1 MPSGWTNECEH
12 KDYMGPDAGGWLDA
26 DEVEQQWPLTEE
38 YEVFDGEFIKDTS
51 HVDTPGIY
59 NPGTWTLNGKKKI
72 QTRRYRM
79 KSKPE
84 VLHAEANAIT
94 KLARCTESGE
104 GATLFVTHSPC
115 MECAK
120 LIYQSGISTIYYN
133 QEYNSSK
140 KCGLEFLNKTNVEVF
155 QYRHTNEG

>member
-1 MPSGWTNECEH
+1 MKDKYIDYFMQVALLTAKLSTAKRLQVGCVIVKDNRIISVGYNGTPSGWSNECE
-12 KDYMGPDAGGWLDA
+12 
-26 DEVEQQWPLTEE
+26 
-38 YEVFDGEFIKDTS
+38 YEVPVE
-51 HVDTPGIY
+51 VDVVNRTITPSRLV
-59 NPGTWTLNGKKKI
+59 T
-72 QTRRYRM
+72 
-79 KSKPE
+79 KPE

-120 LIYQSGISTIYYN
+120 LIYQSGISTIYYDQQFN
-133 QEYNSSK
+133 PSK

-155 QYRHTNEG
+155 QYRYTNEG